1 MIIQGITAALSVG
14 MGCGTCCGSGVSAF
28 LFGYLTTHA
37 KTMRHSLWAFLSFY
51 LGKVLA
57 VAGVCLASSLVGRQI
72 LDESGAIGGVNLHLW
87 LDLCMI
93 AMGIWF
99 VFKWIREFR
108 HQGCENC
115 HHCSSASAPEGKF
128 HSLMNRLSGE
138 YKGVNYPAL
147 TILGA
152 VYGISPCAPL
162 LMMAG
167 YAATLS
173 PLAAALSGSAFAMA
187 SALVPMLLLMLLTG
201 ILSSKLYKEI
211 PQYISLFRLF
221 SYLLLIGIFAADLFV

>member
-115 HHCSSASAPEGKF
+115 HHCSSASSPEGKF

-138 YKGVNYPAL
+138 NKGVNYPAL

-173 PLAAALSGSAFAMA
+173 PLASVLSGSAFAMA

>member
-14 MGCGTCCGSGVSAF
+14 MGCGTCCGTGVSAF

-37 KTMRHSLWAFLSFY
+37 KTMKHFFRAFFCFY
-51 LGKVLA
+51 LGKILA
-57 VAGVCLASSLVGRQI
+57 VAGVCLASSLVGRRI
-72 LDESGAIGGVNLHLW
+72 LDESGSIGGLDLHFW

-99 VFKWIREFR
+99 VYKWIREFR
-108 HQGCENC
+108 HSDCETC
-115 HHCSSASAPEGKF
+115 HHCSSSAAPEGKF
-128 HSLMNRLSGE
+128 HTLMKRLSGE
-138 YKGVNYPAL
+138 TKGVNYPAL
-147 TILGA
+147 TALGA

-173 PLAAALSGSAFAMA
+173 PLASVLSGSAFAMA

-211 PQYISLFRLF
+211 PQYISLFRLL
-221 SYLLLIGIFAADLFV
+221 SYLLLIGIFTADLF

>member
-115 HHCSSASAPEGKF
+115 HHCSSASSPGGKF

-167 YAATLS
+167 YAADRKSTRLNS
-173 PLAAALSGSAFAMA
+173 SHRHTSRMPSSA
-187 SALVPMLLLMLLTG
+187 
-201 ILSSKLYKEI
+201 
-211 PQYISLFRLF
+211 
-221 SYLLLIGIFAADLFV
+221 

>member
-72 LDESGAIGGVNLHLW
+72 LDESGSIGGVNLHLW

-115 HHCSSASAPEGKF
+115 HHCSSASSPEGKF

-138 YKGVNYPAL
+138 NKGVNYPAL

-173 PLAAALSGSAFAMA
+173 PLASVLSGSAFAMA

>member
-14 MGCGTCCGSGVSAF
+14 MGCGTCCGTGVSAF

-37 KTMRHSLWAFLSFY
+37 KTMKHSFRAFFCFY
-51 LGKVLA
+51 LGKILA
-57 VAGVCLASSLVGRQI
+57 VAGVCLASSLVGRRI
-72 LDESGAIGGVNLHLW
+72 LDESGSIGGIDLHFW

-99 VFKWIREFR
+99 VYKWIREFR
-108 HQGCENC
+108 HSDCETC
-115 HHCSSASAPEGKF
+115 HHCSSSAAPEGKF
-128 HSLMNRLSGE
+128 HTLMKRLSGE
-138 YKGVNYPAL
+138 TKGVNYPAL
-147 TILGA
+147 TALGA

-173 PLAAALSGSAFAMA
+173 PLASVLSGSAFAMA

-211 PQYISLFRLF
+211 PQYINYFRLF
-221 SYLLLIGIFAADLFV
+221 SYLLLIGIFAADLF

>member
-1 MIIQGITAALSVG
+1 MIIQGIATALSVG

-37 KTMRHSLWAFLSFY
+37 GTMKHSLRAFLSFY
-51 LGKVLA
+51 LGKILA

-72 LDESGAIGGVNLHLW
+72 MDENGSIAGVDLHLW

-99 VFKWIREFR
+99 VYKWIREYR
-108 HQGCENC
+108 NPGCKNC
-115 HHCSSASAPEGKF
+115 HHCAGDQEAGEKLLS
-128 HSLMNRLSGE
+128 RLDGLVKE
-138 YKGVNYPAL
+138 NKGVNYPAL
-147 TILGA
+147 TVLGS

-173 PLAAALSGSAFAMA
+173 PSAAALAGSAFAMA

-211 PQYISLFRLF
+211 PQYISFFRLF
-221 SYLLLIGIFAADLFV
+221 SYLLLIGIFTADLF

>member
-115 HHCSSASAPEGKF
+115 HHCSSASSPEGKF

-138 YKGVNYPAL
+138 NKGVNYSAL

-173 PLAAALSGSAFAMA
+173 PLASVLSGSAFAMA